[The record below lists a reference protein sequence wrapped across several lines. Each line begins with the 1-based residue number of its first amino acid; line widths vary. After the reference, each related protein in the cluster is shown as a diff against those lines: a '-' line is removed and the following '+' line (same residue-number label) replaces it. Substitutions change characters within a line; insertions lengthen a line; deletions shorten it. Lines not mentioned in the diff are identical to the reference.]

1 MKMTITYAAQRFA
14 HFNALCFSGAL
25 PDVPIALTRATTF
38 LGKVRYR
45 RERRIFGHLRNV
57 DFQIRLSSEFDLP
70 ENEWDDVIIHEMIHY
85 HIALNNL
92 RDTSTHGVVF
102 RGIMDEINRKY
113 DRHITVSHKTSP
125 EATPPR
131 MARER
136 WHCICVSK
144 FPDGTE
150 GITVCSEAMAPRI
163 ERGLP
168 QNYHIVSRKWY
179 VSNDLYFNR
188 FPHSRLPRIYRV
200 TASDLQAHIATAV
213 PTSLPLLGSG

>member
-1 MKMTITYAAQRFA
+1 MKMTITYAAQRF
-14 HFNALCFSGAL
+14 GAL

-113 DRHITVSHKTSP
+113 DRHITVSHTRLRLR
-125 EATPPR
+125 PPH
-131 MARER
+131 RE
-136 WHCICVSK
+136 W
-144 FPDGTE
+144 
-150 GITVCSEAMAPRI
+150 
-163 ERGLP
+163 
-168 QNYHIVSRKWY
+168 
-179 VSNDLYFNR
+179 
-188 FPHSRLPRIYRV
+188 RV
-200 TASDLQAHIATAV
+200 NGGTASASRNFRTEQKE
-213 PTSLPLLGSG
+213 